1 MKIAPE
7 KIQQYK
13 DLHKKH
19 FGEDLTDKEALEQIQ
34 TLLVITELGIKK
46 APP

>member
-13 DLHKKH
+13 HLHKKY
-19 FGEDLTDKEALEQIQ
+19 FGEDIFDKEALEQLQ
-34 TLLVITELGIKK
+34 ALLVVTELGLKR

>member
-7 KIQQYK
+7 KIQEYK
-13 DLHKKH
+13 YLHKRY
-19 FGEDLTDKEALEQIQ
+19 FGEDLTDKEALEQLQ
-34 TLLVITELGIKK
+34 ALLVVTEIGLKR